1 MRYLLLQKYEII
13 KVFKD
18 KDIINIQFSYDMFQN
33 MVSHNIAL

>member
-18 KDIINIQFSYDMFQN
+18 KDIINIQFSFQN
-33 MVSHNIAL
+33 MMSHNIAL